1 MKLSY
6 VFEMLASGELSNLH
20 LVDESKLD
28 IKPDK
33 IPIVLRSINAA
44 LNDLHTRFLIARNIV
59 DIPVIVGEDTYE
71 IGNDDFIEIL
81 NVNIDDIP
89 MIHHHNYTLLN
100 VNKIKI
106 REKLGIL
113 STLRVEYKAKH
124 RVLTEVDVAM
134 DANVNLPDSHLNAL
148 LYFVASKLYTSAV
161 NQMDGD
167 LNEGAAYMRKF
178 LEEVKLLENQGI
190 DVEELEPMNN
200 FYSRGFV

>member
-100 VNKIKI
+100 VNKIKV

>member
-6 VFEMLASGELSNLH
+6 ILEMLASAELSNLH

-33 IPIVLRSINAA
+33 VPIVLRSINSG
-44 LNDLHTRFLIARNIV
+44 LNDLHTRFLIAKNIV
-59 DIPVIVGEDTYE
+59 EIPVIAGENTYE
-71 IGNDDFIEIL
+71 IIADDFIELL
-81 NVNIDDIP
+81 NVYIDDIP
-89 MIHHHNYTLLN
+89 MVSNTHFTLLN
-100 VNKIKI
+100 VNRFIL

-124 RVLTEVDVAM
+124 RVLTEVDLAM

-161 NQMDGD
+161 NQLDGD

-178 LEEVKLLENQGI
+178 MDEVSLLENQGI

-200 FYSRGFV
+200 FNSRGFV

>member
-6 VFEMLASGELSNLH
+6 ILEMLASAELSNLH
-20 LVDESKLD
+20 LVDEAKLV

-33 IPIVLRSINAA
+33 VPIVLRSINSG
-44 LNDLHTRFLIARNIV
+44 LNDLHTRFLIAKNIV
-59 DIPVIVGEDTYE
+59 EIPVLAGENTYE
-71 IGNDDFIEIL
+71 IIADDFIEIL
-81 NVNIDDIP
+81 NVYIDDIP
-89 MIHHHNYTLLN
+89 MVSNIHFTLLN
-100 VNKIKI
+100 VNRFIL

-124 RVLTEVDVAM
+124 RVLTEVDLAM

-161 NQMDGD
+161 NQLDGD

-178 LEEVKLLENQGI
+178 MDEVSLLENQGI

-200 FYSRGFV
+200 FNSRGFV

>member
-6 VFEMLASGELSNLH
+6 ILEMLASAELSNLH

-28 IKPDK
+28 IKPEK
-33 IPIVLRSINAA
+33 VPIVLRSINSG
-44 LNDLHTRFLIARNIV
+44 LNDLHTRFLIAKNIV
-59 DIPVIVGEDTYE
+59 EIPVIAGENTYE
-71 IGNDDFIEIL
+71 IIADDFIELL
-81 NVNIDDIP
+81 NVYIDDIP
-89 MIHHHNYTLLN
+89 MISNTHFTLLN
-100 VNKIKI
+100 VNRFIL

-124 RVLTEVDVAM
+124 RVLTEVDLAM

-161 NQMDGD
+161 NQLDGD

-178 LEEVKLLENQGI
+178 MDEVSLLENQGI

-200 FYSRGFV
+200 FNSRGFV

>member
-6 VFEMLASGELSNLH
+6 ILEMLASAELSNLH

-33 IPIVLRSINAA
+33 IPIVLRSINSG
-44 LNDLHTRFLIARNIV
+44 LNDLHTRFLIAKNIV
-59 DIPVIVGEDTYE
+59 EIPVIAGENTYE
-71 IGNDDFIEIL
+71 IISDDFIELL
-81 NVNIDDIP
+81 NVYIDDIP
-89 MIHHHNYTLLN
+89 MVSNTHFTLLN
-100 VNKIKI
+100 VNRFIL

-124 RVLTEVDVAM
+124 RVLTEVDLAM

-178 LEEVKLLENQGI
+178 MDEVSLLENQGI

-200 FYSRGFV
+200 FNSRGFV

>member
-6 VFEMLASGELSNLH
+6 ILEMLASAELSNLH
-20 LVDESKLD
+20 LVDADLLN
-28 IKPDK
+28 IKPEK
-33 IPIVLRSINAA
+33 MPIVLRSINSG
-44 LNDLHTRFLIARNIV
+44 LNDLHTRFLIAKNIV
-59 DIPVIVGEDTYE
+59 EIPVIAGENTYE
-71 IGNDDFIEIL
+71 IIADDFIELL
-81 NVNIDDIP
+81 NVYIDDIP
-89 MIHHHNYTLLN
+89 MVSNSHFTLLN
-100 VNKIKI
+100 VNRFRLK
-106 REKLGIL
+106 EKLGIL

-124 RVLTEVDVAM
+124 RVLTEVDLAM

-178 LEEVKLLENQGI
+178 MDEVSLLENQGI

-200 FYSRGFV
+200 FNSRGFV

>member
-6 VFEMLASGELSNLH
+6 IFEMLASGELSNLH

-33 IPIVLRSINAA
+33 IPIVLRSINSA

-89 MIHHHNYTLLN
+89 MLIHHNYTLLN
-100 VNKIKI
+100 VNKIKV

>member
-6 VFEMLASGELSNLH
+6 ILEMLASAELSNLH
-20 LVDESKLD
+20 LVDEAKLD
-28 IKPDK
+28 IKPEK
-33 IPIVLRSINAA
+33 VPIVLRSINSG
-44 LNDLHTRFLIARNIV
+44 LNDLHTRFLIAKNIV
-59 DIPVIVGEDTYE
+59 EIPVIAGENTYE
-71 IGNDDFIEIL
+71 IIADDFIELL
-81 NVNIDDIP
+81 NVYIDDIP
-89 MIHHHNYTLLN
+89 MVSNTHFTLLN
-100 VNKIKI
+100 VNRFIL

-124 RVLTEVDVAM
+124 RVLTEVDLAM

-161 NQMDGD
+161 NQLDGD

-178 LEEVKLLENQGI
+178 MDEVSLLENQGI

-200 FYSRGFV
+200 FNSRGFV